1 MGRSKSQN
9 YILTVKYILTV
20 RPEAEQ
26 DMLAIFSHYEDIRVG
41 LGYDFI
47 LCAEQAISRVETN
60 PLQYRVVHKK
70 LRKVAVQR
78 FPYRVFYLV
87 QENNIIVTAVFHVRK
102 SPEEW
107 DTRIQ

>member
-1 MGRSKSQN
+1 M
-9 YILTVKYILTV
+9 KYILTV

-26 DMLAIFSHYEDIRVG
+26 DMLAVFWHYQDIREG
-41 LGYDFI
+41 LGHDFI
-47 LCAEQAISRVETN
+47 LCAEQAISRVEAN
-60 PLQYRVVHKK
+60 PLKYRIVHNK

-78 FPYRVFYLV
+78 FPYRVFYFV

-107 DTRIQ
+107 DNRIQ